1 MNGLIIHMNKARA
14 VKSAKAVRLEADAPL
29 LLRGVM
35 EVEGVSM
42 SGRGL
47 GVDGVLPSLG
57 NGNAMW

>member
-1 MNGLIIHMNKARA
+1 MNKARA